1 MSKQN
6 PHNYSVAVQDF
17 KRARKQA
24 AVQQLL
30 ARLTGKSNKLLV
42 YEYVR
47 DQLKEISTV
56 KRGLQEIPLE
66 AIVGSV
72 GRYDDFTRDFLPKK
86 DSDQERWARV
96 KTAVLDMRGMYPID
110 VYQMGEVYFV
120 MDGHHRVS
128 IARQLGTSTIS
139 AHVTEVIT
147 KVPLALGDDQDQ
159 VSCKSRYVEFLEQT
173 QLNQLRP
180 EANLLLT
187 FCNQYH
193 VFLAQIEVHRQ
204 RLAEAQQHQITPQEA
219 VTQWIDQLYQPV
231 VEIIR
236 EQGVLHEFPERT
248 EADLYLLFVEH
259 RQELVQALGW
269 HVDTE
274 ATLADLVRQKA
285 QASGNLANW
294 SGLQWYNTLIPDELT
309 SGPKPGQWRLTRGKQ
324 EALFADVLVGV
335 QQEKAKWRALDQAV
349 MIAKRENGRLLGLHV
364 VPDIKSD
371 HRRVVSAVEAGFKQQ
386 CQAAELKGEWSV
398 AVGDVANT
406 LLKRAA
412 LADLVVVR
420 LTQPPKKQP
429 SVRFSAG
436 FNRLLQSCP
445 RPLLIVPSGSYSPL
459 DRALLAYDGSP
470 KANEALFVAAYMAAC
485 WDISLT
491 VVTIETSNNSAN
503 ALQQAKDYL
512 DNRGVDNVTYL
523 LRPRPI
529 TKSIL
534 TTAETQGS
542 NLLIMGGFGFR
553 PLLHLVL
560 GSTVDQ
566 ILRQFKQPIL
576 VCR

>member
-1 MSKQN
+1 M
-6 PHNYSVAVQDF
+6 HNYNVAIQDF

-42 YEYVR
+42 YAYVR
-47 DQLKEISTV
+47 EQLRETSTIE
-56 KRGLQEIPLE
+56 RGLQEIPLK

-72 GRYDDFTRDFLPKK
+72 GRYDDFTRDFLPRK

-110 VYQMGEVYFV
+110 VYKMGEVYFV
-120 MDGHHRVS
+120 LDGHHRVS
-128 IARQLGTSTIS
+128 IARQLGTPTIS
-139 AHVTEVIT
+139 AHVTEVTT
-147 KVPLALGDDQDQ
+147 KVPLALSDDLDK
-159 VSCKSRYVEFLEQT
+159 VNCKARYVEFLEQT
-173 QLNQLRP
+173 KLNQVQP

-193 VFLAQIEVHRQ
+193 VFLSQIEIYRQ
-204 RLAEAQQHQITPQEA
+204 RLAEQQQRQLSLQEA
-219 VTQWIDQLYQPV
+219 AAQWVDQLYQPIV
-231 VEIIR
+231 DIIR
-236 EQGVLHEFPERT
+236 EQGILHDFPERT

-259 RQELVQALGW
+259 RRELVQALGW

-274 ATLADLVRQKA
+274 AALADLVRQKA
-285 QASGNLANW
+285 RVSGNLKEW
-294 SGLQWYNTLIPDELT
+294 LGLQLYNVLIPDELE

-324 EALFADVLVGV
+324 ETLFADILVGV

-349 MIAKRENGRLLGLHV
+349 MIAERENGRLLGLHV

-371 HRRVVSAVEAGFKQQ
+371 HSQVVGAVRSSFKQQ
-386 CQAAELKGEWSV
+386 CQAAKLKGEWTV
-398 AVGDVANT
+398 AVGDVADT

-412 LADLVVVR
+412 WADLVVVR

-429 SVRFSAG
+429 SARFSPG

-445 RPLLIVPSGSYSPL
+445 RPLLIIPSGAYSPL
-459 DRALLAYDGSP
+459 DRVLLAYDGSS
-470 KANEALFVAAYMAAC
+470 KANEALFVAAYMASR

-491 VVTIETSNNSAN
+491 VVTVETNGSSTD
-503 ALQQAKDYL
+503 ALQHAKDYL
-512 DNRGVDNVTYL
+512 DNRGLDNVTYL
-523 LRPRPI
+523 LRPRPVAE
-529 TKSIL
+529 SIL
-534 TTAETQGS
+534 TTAEAQGS

-566 ILRQFKQPIL
+566 ILRQFRQPMLI
-576 VCR
+576 CR